1 MKCISSLAARFQACL
16 LTPEAMGFALTFNLT
31 KNLIRSGLKFNHWL
45 KEVIPGAIGGW
56 CPLCLIAP
64 YLYPSPSLS
73 ELRNAYLF
81 LQFHSCSFLSFFCE
95 QFVHSSIVGSS
106 DSLLCVDVK
115 LCHLIYPPL
124 LSGLLHLEHSR

>member
-1 MKCISSLAARFQACL
+1 
-16 LTPEAMGFALTFNLT
+16 MGFALTFNLT

-73 ELRNAYLF
+73 DIRNAYLF
-81 LQFHSCSFLSFFCE
+81 LQFHSFFFLSSAN
-95 QFVHSSIVGSS
+95 SSSTLR
-106 DSLLCVDVK
+106 SLARATA
-115 LCHLIYPPL
+115 YFA
-124 LSGLLHLEHSR
+124 

>member
-16 LTPEAMGFALTFNLT
+16 LTPEAMGFTLTFNLT

-64 YLYPSPSLS
+64 YLFLSPSLS
-73 ELRNAYLF
+73 EIRNAYLF
-81 LQFHSCSFLSFFCE
+81 LQFHSFFFFLLRRVRPLFNRWLGR
-95 QFVHSSIVGSS
+95 QLTLRRLLNFVI
-106 DSLLCVDVK
+106 
-115 LCHLIYPPL
+115 
-124 LSGLLHLEHSR
+124 